1 MKKLLILLT
10 VCVVLTSCASA
21 RTKTDTSVS
30 SVSESSATETSVPET
45 EQMQFTDFYKSE
57 TIEVPQNLFRIS
69 NIIRLNQGII
79 VAGNESNFDNILYYK
94 TDSTFTDFQPFEY
107 EYPAETA
114 DYDAV
119 YSTPFFNPDGSFNVI
134 FTLENHD
141 GMKLPDEMDENFDYD
156 TYYANCET
164 SYMIVSYGADCGLLS
179 SAIFD
184 YPESLYGDDGYL
196 KMFNCISDG
205 NSVIL
210 ASDDNSFYRIG
221 ADGSFTQLFTNESS
235 AEYNSYS
242 FSRDLDGKIIC
253 TVSSN
258 ILNGDSY
265 SEVKTLHEFTD
276 KGLSEAFFTFD
287 EFDEV
292 YNIISGYG
300 DYRLLF
306 PMSDA
311 LYGFDDSSQLTSLVN
326 WSNSNIQSMN
336 AFAVEENEYIGIE
349 EYNDGSTNLLR
360 LTPRD
365 MSEYANTKFITIAFT
380 QTDDFRNQEIN
391 KIINRFNNF
400 QNDYRINIVKID
412 AETDENGFY
421 STENALNLMILQGET
436 PDIIFGLDYDKF
448 VNYRKKDVF
457 TDLYTLIDN
466 DSEISREDF
475 LPNVLSAIEA
485 SDGGLYAVPKSFGV
499 KTLFTKSSVWD
510 KENWT
515 TDEFFS
521 AYDNADTFNHLYD
534 GTTNIE
540 MLNNMTYAMT
550 DFVDYEN
557 AECSFDSPEFIK
569 ILEFCNRFVDE
580 IPKPD
585 KVTEPEAHSQ
595 YYADK
600 AKWLANEEILFMQ
613 GSANSYND
621 IKTLYAGDSDLTF
634 AGYPSPDG
642 RGGLIIT
649 NDIMCISTE
658 CEEKEG
664 AWEFVKFY
672 LLNAE
677 GYGCPILCDKFEKYM
692 DEQMT
697 RTSTANGIEIPP
709 FDQQTRDR
717 VEEYIKSATKFCASY
732 ESFYYP
738 AFNRDIMAIMEEEAG
753 LYFNGE
759 QTAETS
765 AEHIQNRVSVLISE
779 RS

>member
-1 MKKLLILLT
+1 MKKLLLLLT
-10 VCVVLTSCASA
+10 VCVTLTSCASA
-21 RTKTDTSVS
+21 GTKPDTSVS
-30 SVSESSATETSVPET
+30 SVSGSSVTETSVPEAK
-45 EQMQFTDFYKSE
+45 QLQFTDFYKSE
-57 TIEVPQNLFRIS
+57 TVEVPQNLFRINS
-69 NIIRLNQGII
+69 IIRLNQGII
-79 VAGNESNFDNILYYK
+79 IVGNESNFDNILYYR
-94 TDSTFTDFQPFEY
+94 TDSTFTDFQRFEY

-141 GMKLPDEMDENFDYD
+141 GMKLPDERDENFDYD

-164 SYMIVSYGADCGLLS
+164 SYMIATYGADCGLIS
-179 SAIFD
+179 GAMFD
-184 YPESLYGDDGYL
+184 YPESFYTDDGYL
-196 KMFNCISDG
+196 KMSDFISDG

-210 ASDDNSFYRIG
+210 ASDDNSFYRIS

-242 FSRDLDGKIIC
+242 FSRDRDGKIIC
-253 TVSSN
+253 TVSGTT
-258 ILNGDSY
+258 LNGDSY

-276 KGLSEAFFTFD
+276 KGLSEAFYTFD
-287 EFDEV
+287 ELDDI
-292 YNIISGYG
+292 YSIISGYG

-311 LYGFDDSSQLTSLVN
+311 LYGLDDSGQLTSLVN
-326 WSNSNIQSMN
+326 WNNSNIQPMN
-336 AFAVEENEYIGIE
+336 AFAVGENEYIGIE

-365 MSEYANTKFITIAFT
+365 MSEYADTKFITIAFT
-380 QTDDFRNQEIN
+380 QVDDFKHQEMN
-391 KIINRFNNF
+391 KIINRFNNS
-400 QNDYRINIVKID
+400 QNDYRINTVKID
-412 AETDENGFY
+412 AEADENGFY
-421 STENALNLMILQGET
+421 STDNALNLMILQGET

-457 TDLYTLIDN
+457 TDLYSFIDN
-466 DSEISREDF
+466 DSEISRDDF

-485 SDGGLYAVPKSFGV
+485 PDGGLYAVPESFGV
-499 KTLFTKSSVWD
+499 RTLFTKSSVWD

-521 AYDNADTFNHLYD
+521 AYDNADTFSHLYD

-540 MLNNMTYAMT
+540 MLNDMTYAMT

-580 IPKPD
+580 VQTPD
-585 KVTEPEAHSQ
+585 KATEPEANSQ

-600 AKWLANEEILFMQ
+600 AKLLANEEILFLS
-613 GSANSYND
+613 GSANSYNS
-621 IKTLYAGDSDLTF
+621 IKTLNAGDSDLTF

-649 NDIMCISTE
+649 NDIVCISTE

-672 LLNAE
+672 LLNAK

-692 DEQMT
+692 DEEMT
-697 RTSTANGIEIPP
+697 RKSTASGIEIPP